1 MNSDEESSLKEQIA
15 LLHAQLLT
23 QQDILEAETRRRIL
37 LEDTLL
43 QAGIRVGLD
52 EDLKGR

>member
-23 QQDILEAETRRRIL
+23 QQEILEAEARRRIL
-37 LEDTLL
+37 LEDTLV
-43 QAGIRVGLD
+43 QAGIRVDLD

>member
-1 MNSDEESSLKEQIA
+1 MNFDEESSLKEQIA

-23 QQDILEAETRRRIL
+23 QQEILEAEARRRIL
-37 LEDTLL
+37 LEDTLV
-43 QAGIRVGLD
+43 QAGIRVDLD